1 MRITMILSTI
11 LGLVVVAPTA
21 AQTTVD
27 IAPTA
32 ITNGMS
38 FAQPTF
44 EMKNLGG
51 KKLHPTKWIDKIEVG
66 GVVIPDTDYAAR
78 QQGGG
83 TAGYVI
89 IIKPGIPPG
98 KRKVKITVILNDGTK
113 VTGEKDVDFQ
123 MILEPP
129 PPPPPP
135 PSVE

>member
-1 MRITMILSTI
+1 MILSTI

-51 KKLHPTKWIDKIEVG
+51 KKLHPTKWIDKVEVG
-66 GVVIPDTDYAAR
+66 GVVIPDTDYAAGR
-78 QQGGG
+78 DGG
-83 TAGYVI
+83 TAGDVA

-113 VTGEKDVDFQ
+113 VTGEKDVGSGKIFGQ
-123 MILEPP
+123 T
-129 PPPPPP
+129 
-135 PSVE
+135 